1 MPGYSPLGAGRGGPI
16 LPGQPQER
24 REKGACGGHKGEE
37 QAACANGCPAQM
49 AAGPRSETGPPEQRL
64 PGSGSETD
72 HPERSYRA
80 QGPNPAIRSNGRR
93 VDCPG

>member
-1 MPGYSPLGAGRGGPI
+1 M
-16 LPGQPQER
+16 R
-24 REKGACGGHKGEE
+24 RTQGHG

-49 AAGPRSETGPPEQRL
+49 AAGVRSDTDHSEQRL
-64 PGSGSETD
+64 PGLGPETD

-93 VDCPG
+93 ADCPG